1 MNLGKIILYSIAF
14 VAVFILSVFVSINV
28 FIKEEGT
35 IAVPDVRGRDAVEAR
50 RMIEQ
55 KGLGFTIARYEK
67 RKDVQYNRVIMQRP
81 EALLPVRK
89 ERTVTVVV
97 SEGPLAVSIPMLL
110 DHSLAYAEKVLKERS
125 LQLKATLNVP
135 DGVVDRVV
143 AQLPRSGEN
152 IVDEEGMTL
161 VVGEKRKRYFL
172 MPVVQGKKY
181 QTVIN
186 ELDRLGIPFRITNV
200 ARPDLPAHVIVDASV
215 PPRTFFNEDDTLEIK
230 VNLGG

>member
-1 MNLGKIILYSIAF
+1 
-14 VAVFILSVFVSINV
+14 
-28 FIKEEGT
+28 
-35 IAVPDVRGRDAVEAR
+35 
-50 RMIEQ
+50 
-55 KGLGFTIARYEK
+55 
-67 RKDVQYNRVIMQRP
+67 
-81 EALLPVRK
+81 
-89 ERTVTVVV
+89 
-97 SEGPLAVSIPMLL
+97 
-110 DHSLAYAEKVLKERS
+110 
-125 LQLKATLNVP
+125 
-135 DGVVDRVV
+135 
-143 AQLPRSGEN
+143 LPRSGEN
-152 IVDEEGMTL
+152 MVDEEGMTL